1 MANQSPSLK
10 SLAETIS
17 QTANALAA
25 KLEQDGFPAP
35 SFAEDGLADY
45 PKMPELMGI
54 RMTLLDAV
62 ADLQRLALGPM
73 DSNFLGPILLNY
85 DATAIDI
92 LNQFNFWDAIPLGGS
107 ATYAEIA
114 TKVNLPESLVR
125 RILKYATTNRIFA
138 PAPGKPDS
146 VVHTSISAA
155 PAKNTLLRSW
165 IRHNFEEA
173 RPGAVHMP
181 ESFRKFSAGK
191 EHPSEEPAES
201 GFSTANV
208 DHLDKPE
215 NFWDYMARDV
225 EGKPK
230 GWRADEFAASMKAA
244 ASASAIKVE
253 DLLKTGYDWPKLGD
267 VSVVDIGGS
276 GGHDALVLTEAFPNL
291 KKYVVQD
298 LPEVEAS
305 FTERI
310 PEDKRNRISFEPHD
324 FFKPQ
329 QTKGDVYILKT
340 ILHDWPD
347 KYAAQILKHLVTH
360 LETGSRLLL
369 VEAIAPPDITQ
380 LPFNTLARM
389 MGAADFQM
397 LNAFNSL
404 ERSID
409 DWKGLLA
416 KVDERLEITYTSLVP
431 GSLHNFI
438 EIQIRA

>member
-1 MANQSPSLK
+1 
-10 SLAETIS
+10 
-17 QTANALAA
+17 
-25 KLEQDGFPAP
+25 
-35 SFAEDGLADY
+35 
-45 PKMPELMGI
+45 
-54 RMTLLDAV
+54 
-62 ADLQRLALGPM
+62 
-73 DSNFLGPILLNY
+73 
-85 DATAIDI
+85 
-92 LNQFNFWDAIPLGGS
+92 
-107 ATYAEIA
+107 
-114 TKVNLPESLVR
+114 
-125 RILKYATTNRIFA
+125 
-138 PAPGKPDS
+138 
-146 VVHTSISAA
+146 
-155 PAKNTLLRSW
+155 
-165 IRHNFEEA
+165 
-173 RPGAVHMP
+173 
-181 ESFRKFSAGK
+181 
-191 EHPSEEPAES
+191 
-201 GFSTANV
+201 
-208 DHLDKPE
+208 
-215 NFWDYMARDV
+215 
-225 EGKPK
+225 
-230 GWRADEFAASMKAA
+230 
-244 ASASAIKVE
+244 
-253 DLLKTGYDWPKLGD
+253 
-267 VSVVDIGGS
+267 
-276 GGHDALVLTEAFPNL
+276 
-291 KKYVVQD
+291 VQD